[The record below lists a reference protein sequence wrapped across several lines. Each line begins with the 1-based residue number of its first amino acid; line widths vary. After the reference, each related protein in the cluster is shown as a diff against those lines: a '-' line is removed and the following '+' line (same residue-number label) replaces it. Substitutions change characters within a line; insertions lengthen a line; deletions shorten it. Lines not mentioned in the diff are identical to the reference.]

1 MRPKPAAPASRRG
14 QITLLSAPPPM
25 PYRVYHSV
33 LFSIILFLTSVAAAQ
48 SPHPIEGGP
57 SDTAF
62 VLARAGVIPENIVY
76 DAPRDRF
83 LGGDLERDGMIELHR
98 DGSIRPFAEA
108 ARIDGRVLG
117 LKIDPQ
123 RQLLWGVA
131 FTRLPAAAGDTTQPP
146 ARSIVFA
153 LELPGGRLVHR
164 IHSPKDGASHLF
176 NDLVVGRDG
185 TVYFTDSEGGAVWAL
200 APKASKLRLLHRAS
214 PQRFA
219 YPNGIAFLPNERGL
233 LVAYWQG
240 LLTIGLPS
248 ARVADVRA
256 PNDSAVCR
264 IDGLYAVCSGYIGI
278 QNMAEPSRVM
288 TFLLD
293 GGSATAVRDLERGR
307 ADFRGP
313 TTGAI
318 VGDTLFYVANAQIGP
333 FDPRKEGG
341 SVAPVLVLRMPLGC
355 AA

>member
-1 MRPKPAAPASRRG
+1 
-14 QITLLSAPPPM
+14 M
-25 PYRVYHSV
+25 PYRSM
-33 LFSIILFLTSVAAAQ
+33 LFLLTLSLTTAAAAQ
-48 SPHPIEGGP
+48 TSNGITAAR

-83 LGGDLERDGMIELHR
+83 LGGDLERDGLLEVHR

-117 LKIDPQ
+117 LKIDA
-123 RQLLWGVA
+123 RRKLLWGVA
-131 FTRLPAAAGDTTQPP
+131 FTRLAAATGDTTQAP

-153 LELPGGRLVHR
+153 LELPDGRLVQR
-164 IHSPKDGASHLF
+164 VPSPKDGASHLF
-176 NDLVVGRDG
+176 NDLVIGRDG
-185 TVYFTDSEGGAVWAL
+185 MVYFTDSEAGAVWAL
-200 APKASKLRLLHRAS
+200 APNTSKLRLLHRA
-214 PQRFA
+214 PPERFA
-219 YPNGIAFLPNERGL
+219 YPNGIAFLPDQRGL

-240 LLTIGLPS
+240 LLTIDLPS
-248 ARVADVRA
+248 TRAANVRA
-256 PNDSAVCR
+256 PNDSAVSR

-278 QNMAEPSRVM
+278 QNMADPSGVIAFRVER
-288 TFLLD
+288 
-293 GGSATAVRDLERGR
+293 GSASSLRDLERGR
-307 ADFRGP
+307 GDFRGP

-341 SVAPVLVLRMPLGC
+341 SLAPVLVLKMPLRCGG
-355 AA
+355 

>member
-1 MRPKPAAPASRRG
+1 
-14 QITLLSAPPPM
+14 M
-25 PYRVYHSV
+25 PYRSM
-33 LFSIILFLTSVAAAQ
+33 LFLLTLSLTTAAAAQ
-48 SPHPIEGGP
+48 TSNGITAAR

-83 LGGDLERDGMIELHR
+83 LGGDLERDGLLEVHR

-117 LKIDPQ
+117 LKIDA
-123 RQLLWGVA
+123 RRKLLWGVA
-131 FTRLPAAAGDTTQPP
+131 FTRLAAATGDTTQAP

-153 LELPGGRLVHR
+153 LELPDGRLVQR
-164 IHSPKDGASHLF
+164 VPSPKDGASHLF
-176 NDLVVGRDG
+176 NDLVIGRDG
-185 TVYFTDSEGGAVWAL
+185 MVYFTDSEAGAVWAL
-200 APKASKLRLLHRAS
+200 APNTSKLRLLHRA
-214 PQRFA
+214 PPERFA
-219 YPNGIAFLPNERGL
+219 YPNGIAFLPDQRGL

-240 LLTIGLPS
+240 LLTIDLPS
-248 ARVADVRA
+248 ARAANVRA
-256 PNDSAVCR
+256 PNDSAVSR

-278 QNMAEPSRVM
+278 QNMADPSGVIAFRVER
-288 TFLLD
+288 
-293 GGSATAVRDLERGR
+293 GSASSLRDLERGR
-307 ADFRGP
+307 GDFRGP

-341 SVAPVLVLRMPLGC
+341 SLAPVLVLKMPLRCGG
-355 AA
+355 

>member
-1 MRPKPAAPASRRG
+1 
-14 QITLLSAPPPM
+14 M
-25 PYRVYHSV
+25 PYHLYHSV
-33 LFSIILFLTSVAAAQ
+33 RFSITLFLTSAAAAQ
-48 SPHPIEGGP
+48 SSHPIEGGP

-62 VLARAGVIPENIVY
+62 VLARAGVVPENIVY
-76 DAPRDRF
+76 DAARDRF

-117 LKIDPQ
+117 LRIDPQ
-123 RQLLWGVA
+123 RKLLWGVA
-131 FTRLPAAAGDTTQPP
+131 FTRLPAAAGDTTQAP

-153 LELPGGRLVHR
+153 LELPGGRVVHR
-164 IHSPKDGASHLF
+164 IPSPKDGASHLF
-176 NDLVVGRDG
+176 NDLVIGRDG
-185 TVYFTDSEGGAVWAL
+185 TVYFTDSEAGAVWAL
-200 APKASKLRLLHRAS
+200 PPNASKLRLLHRA
-214 PQRFA
+214 PPERFD
-219 YPNGIAFLPNERGL
+219 YPNGIAFLPDERGL

-240 LLTIGLPS
+240 LLTIDLPS
-248 ARVADVRA
+248 ARAADVRA
-256 PNDSAVCR
+256 LNDSAVSR

-278 QNMAEPSRVM
+278 QNMAYPSRVIA
-288 TFLLD
+288 FRVER
-293 GGSATAVRDLERGR
+293 GSASSVRDVERGR
-307 ADFRGP
+307 GDFRGP

-341 SVAPVLVLRMPLGC
+341 SLAPVLVLKMPLGC

>member
-1 MRPKPAAPASRRG
+1 
-14 QITLLSAPPPM
+14 M
-25 PYRVYHSV
+25 PYHLYHSV
-33 LFSIILFLTSVAAAQ
+33 RFSITLFLTSAAAAQ
-48 SPHPIEGGP
+48 SSHPIEGGP

-62 VLARAGVIPENIVY
+62 VLARAGVVPENIVY
-76 DAPRDRF
+76 DAARDRF

-117 LKIDPQ
+117 LRIDPQ
-123 RQLLWGVA
+123 RKLLWGVA
-131 FTRLPAAAGDTTQPP
+131 FTRLPAAAGDTTQAP

-153 LELPGGRLVHR
+153 LELPGGRVVHR
-164 IHSPKDGASHLF
+164 IPSPKDGASHLF
-176 NDLVVGRDG
+176 NDLVIGRDG
-185 TVYFTDSEGGAVWAL
+185 TVYFTDSEAGAVWAL
-200 APKASKLRLLHRAS
+200 PPNASKLRLLHRA
-214 PQRFA
+214 PPERFA
-219 YPNGIAFLPNERGL
+219 YPNGIAFLPDERGL

-240 LLTIGLPS
+240 LLTIDLPS
-248 ARVADVRA
+248 ARAADVRA
-256 PNDSAVCR
+256 LNDSAVSR

-278 QNMAEPSRVM
+278 QNMADPSRVIA
-288 TFLLD
+288 FRVER
-293 GGSATAVRDLERGR
+293 GSASSVRDVERGR
-307 ADFRGP
+307 GDFRGP

-341 SVAPVLVLRMPLGC
+341 SLAPVLVLKMPLGC